1 VNLNA
6 NILVP
11 TASAIQID
19 TGLVGRRYVAVSNAG
34 PNTIWLGPTNAVAI
48 GGGIAVP
55 PGQTLVLNGMDE
67 ISNQRLFARASTA
80 LQVSGAATNCLE
92 W

>member
-1 VNLNA
+1 MMLNA
-6 NILVP
+6 NVLVP
-11 TASAIQID
+11 TASAIRLDQ
-19 TGLVGRRYVAVSNAG
+19 GMVGRKRVAVSNAG
-34 PNTIWLGPTNAVAI
+34 PNPIWVGPTSAVAI

-55 PGQTLVLNGMDE
+55 AGQTVIFEGMDE
-67 ISNQRLFARASTA
+67 IQNPQLWARASTA

>member
-1 VNLNA
+1 MNLNA

-11 TASAIQID
+11 TASAIRLD
-19 TGLVGRRYVAVSNAG
+19 TGMVGRKRIAVSNAG

-55 PGQTLVLNGMDE
+55 PGQTLVLEGMNE
-67 ISNQRLFARASTA
+67 IENPQLYARASTA